1 MVSPLRFFQLAQKLI
16 QLFLAG
22 EGDAVDALQH
32 LAMFVAAPVRARRA
46 EELDGFDQ
54 PGARQVR
61 TAARWPVLPP
71 GTTASRPEP
80 AGGRTNASRLPA
92 LRAVRRS
99 AAPRARRGRVWSP
112 GRAVPHPL

>member
-61 TAARWPVLPP
+61 TAAHVHEAVLAVEGHPRV
-71 GTTASRPEP
+71 GDTLQQFELVLLAHFLI
-80 AGGRTNASRLPA
+80 RTDGLVARDLNALNRL
-92 LRAVRRS
+92 V
-99 AAPRARRGRVWSP
+99 PRG
-112 GRAVPHPL
+112 